1 SVVPIRAAWSAD
13 TSIGEH
19 LRTVAKRVLDAY
31 EHQSY
36 TLGTL
41 VRKLQLAREQNRVPL
56 AEIQFNLERLADRI
70 RLAGLDID
78 VAPNSKTAG
87 KLQPFPEVDQSDN
100 GVGLGLYYKTQL
112 CDAATTALLAR
123 HYLMP

>member
-1 SVVPIRAAWSAD
+1 VNFLPIRAAWSPD
-13 TSIGEH
+13 TAMSEH
-19 LRTVAKRVLDAY
+19 LRAVAKRVLDAY

-70 RLAGLDID
+70 SLPGLDID
-78 VAPNSKTAG
+78 VAPNSKAAVNFD
-87 KLQPFPEVDQSDN
+87 LFLNVIESES
-100 GVGLGLYYKTQL
+100 GLRLD
-112 CDAATTALLAR
+112 CDYNTDLFDGATIDLWLDC
-123 HYLMP
+123 